1 MENSNKNPV
10 SFTLF
15 PRGINPNP
23 NETNQLQWNLSN
35 LTHQWTREMPFTVKL
50 VGSEFKVVCPRS
62 DISICGL

>member
-35 LTHQWTREMPFTVKL
+35 PTHQWTREMCRIAQDVGILGFILVNRNTV
-50 VGSEFKVVCPRS
+50 GP
-62 DISICGL
+62 

>member
-15 PRGINPNP
+15 PKGINPNP

-35 LTHQWTREMPFTVKL
+35 PTHQWTREMCRIAQDVGILGFILVNRNTV
-50 VGSEFKVVCPRS
+50 GP
-62 DISICGL
+62 